1 MNTFYQV
8 NTPADEIRYFKR
20 VSALN
25 HELRNK
31 YDGKYLQ
38 EHEIQTE
45 NEKKIQPITK
55 PMLESVHQQKLLN
68 ATIQRQNNKKNRHV
82 IKVKPSKSKYHQ
94 PKKNTKVETSISKS
108 KYQPKKNTKVET
120 SIDSNVDV
128 HAILSQ
134 PNIDKYFGLSVDS
147 NNRLKF
153 LGKNISIT
161 GKGFKVTGER
171 HFANREI
178 QVPTQRIWSII
189 LDNPVP
195 IEPTPKELETYGSIL
210 TILDFHSF
218 LNHLSVGKRRAA
230 TRSNKYKYII
240 HEALELHHSGEGL
253 MYTKRKPTSYPRS
266 NIEFFPTDK
275 RQLLKRLGYLVGE
288 YQSGNTG
295 LRSEIVPIVQYLK
308 NKKAL
313 PKKYKSKNYNWIFD

>member
-1 MNTFYQV
+1 M
-8 NTPADEIRYFKR
+8 
-20 VSALN
+20 
-25 HELRNK
+25 
-31 YDGKYLQ
+31 
-38 EHEIQTE
+38 
-45 NEKKIQPITK
+45 
-55 PMLESVHQQKLLN
+55 ESVHQQKLLN
-68 ATIQRQNNKKNRHV
+68 ATLQRENSKKNRHV
-82 IKVKPSKSKYHQ
+82 IKVKPSKSKYQ
-94 PKKNTKVETSISKS
+94 PKKK
-108 KYQPKKNTKVET
+108 TKVET

-128 HAILSQ
+128 HAILSH

-147 NNRLKF
+147 NNHLKF

-171 HFANREI
+171 HLANREI
-178 QVPTQRIWSII
+178 QVPTQRIWSMI
-189 LDNPVP
+189 LYNPVP
-195 IEPTPKELETYGSIL
+195 IEPTLKELDTYGSIL
-210 TILDFHSF
+210 TILDFNSF

-253 MYTKRKPTSYPRS
+253 MYTKRKPTSYPRR

-275 RQLLKRLGYLVGE
+275 RQLLKRLAYLVGE

-295 LRSEIVPIVQYLK
+295 LRSEIVPIVQYLN